1 MDKHED
7 KFDFS
12 DLDFEELSNSI
23 QKTIDSVKVE
33 ALKQVDNVK
42 EEALKQV
49 DWAKEEASK
58 QMSKAKEEAAKQV
71 DRAKEEAS
79 KQMDKAKEGASK
91 QFDRFRSYQED
102 RAYID
107 VGHGR
112 KVISGKLKKN
122 PGLYSGP
129 AEIAIGAAGLGVF
142 GGAGI
147 GFGTGAL
154 LGAVAAG
161 AAITSAAVFIPFTL
175 ISAFLLGKGII
186 GSNRARRIKQYSEI
200 WTGEQYVM
208 IDDIESKVK
217 WNRKRIMKDI
227 HFLTQRNLIIGAKL
241 DEGETCLLLTDE
253 SKQQYENAMEAK
265 RHREQEE
272 AEKRALEEE
281 MENASLEQK
290 EIYRIKKEGQ
300 EYLKQLADIKM
311 QISSPEVR
319 VKIER
324 MEVLAARI
332 FVCASEH
339 PESIP
344 QTKKLFNYYFPSVM
358 KLLNVYEEIEKQPVQ
373 GENIQKTRKE
383 IEESLDTINQ
393 ALEKL
398 FDEMFQNVAMDVSSD
413 IRVLEIM
420 LSQDGL
426 TEDGL
431 HADKTE
437 PMLKF

>member
-12 DLDFEELSNSI
+12 DFEELGNSI
-23 QKTIDSVKVE
+23 QKTLDSVKVE

-49 DWAKEEASK
+49 DRAKEEASK

-71 DRAKEEAS
+71 DRAKEEAT
-79 KQMDKAKEGASK
+79 KQMDRAKEGASK
-91 QFDRFRSYQED
+91 QFSRFRSYQD
-102 RAYID
+102 DQAYID
-107 VGHGR
+107 IGHGR

-129 AEIAIGAAGLGVF
+129 AEIAVGVAGLGIF

-147 GFGTGAL
+147 GFGTGAF
-154 LGAVAAG
+154 LGAMAAG
-161 AAITSAAVFIPFTL
+161 VAITSAAVFIPFAL
-175 ISAFLLGKGII
+175 LSAFLLGKGII
-186 GSNRARRIKQYSEI
+186 GSNRARRIKQYSTI
-200 WTGEQYVM
+200 WTGKQYVM

-227 HFLTQRNLIIGAKL
+227 HFLTQRDLIIGAKL

-265 RHREQEE
+265 RYREQEE
-272 AEKRALEEE
+272 AEKKALEEE

-311 QISSPEVR
+311 QISSSEVKM
-319 VKIER
+319 KIER

-339 PESIP
+339 PESIS
-344 QTKKLFNYYFPSVM
+344 QTDKLFKYYFPSVM
-358 KLLNVYEEIEKQPVQ
+358 KLLNAYKDMERQPIQ
-373 GENIQKTRKE
+373 GENIQKAQRE

-398 FDEMFQNVAMDVSSD
+398 FDEMFQNVAMDISSD
-413 IRVLEIM
+413 IQVLEVM
-420 LSQDGL
+420 LRQDGL
-426 TEDGL
+426 AEDGM
-431 HADKTE
+431 HADQTE